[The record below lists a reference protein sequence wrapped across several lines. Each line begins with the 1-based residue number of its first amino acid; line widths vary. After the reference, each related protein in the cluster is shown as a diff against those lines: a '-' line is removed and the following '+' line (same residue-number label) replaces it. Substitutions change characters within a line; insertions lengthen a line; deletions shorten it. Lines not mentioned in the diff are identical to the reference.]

1 MESPYDQ
8 IKYLSRA
15 APLQLGAC
23 EPPTSM
29 RAADLD
35 DSQWAP
41 LAPSH
46 KVDDQE
52 AEYGDDA

>member
-29 RAADLD
+29 IRNGRH
-35 DSQWAP
+35 